1 MVEPSACVALKAEH
15 WLVVSDVALAGSIL
29 EAELVLGDCHHGGL
43 VPAGALGGGRSRTG
57 GVAALCLVDH
67 VGLLGHNSHSTGLVP
82 AAAGWVF
89 LRGGVGLFALY
100 RVRHV
105 ALLGHHLAELVLGHS
120 DDRVSTVAGALRVFL
135 RRGVGLFAR
144 RISDFGTR
152 AIGGHEA
159 VLVLGDSSRST
170 GLVPAGA
177 GSGFLRGGVGL
188 GTGSGVENVA
198 SAALN
203 KAELVLGALS
213 CFTGTGSGFLD
224 RGVGLDAGRITLVVR
239 DADLADSAARD
250 APTGAWGVDLFTVC
264 ARVRCAA

>member
-67 VGLLGHNSHSTGLVP
+67 V
-82 AAAGWVF
+82 
-89 LRGGVGLFALY
+89 
-100 RVRHV
+100 
-105 ALLGHHLAELVLGHS
+105 ALLGHYAAELVLGHS
-120 DDRVSTVAGALRVFL
+120 DDRVSTVAGALRVFR

-159 VLVLGDSSRST
+159 VLVLGDSSHST
-170 GLVPAGA
+170 GLVPAAA
-177 GSGFLRGGVGL
+177 GWVFLRGGVGL
-188 GTGSGVENVA
+188 FCTLPSP
-198 SAALN
+198 SRSPSWPP
-203 KAELVLGALS
+203 LGRTCPWPQRRS
-213 CFTGTGSGFLD
+213 SQH
-224 RGVGLDAGRITLVVR
+224 
-239 DADLADSAARD
+239 
-250 APTGAWGVDLFTVC
+250 
-264 ARVRCAA
+264 RCRS

>member
-67 VGLLGHNSHSTGLVP
+67 VALLGHYAAELVLGHSGDQVSTVAGALRVFRRRGVGLFARRISDFGTRAIGGHEAVL
-82 AAAGWVF
+82 F
-89 LRGGVGLFALY
+89 LGGGVGLFALY

-120 DDRVSTVAGALRVFL
+120 DDRVSTVAGALRVFC

-152 AIGGHEA
+152 AIGGHE
-159 VLVLGDSSRST
+159 
-170 GLVPAGA
+170 
-177 GSGFLRGGVGL
+177 
-188 GTGSGVENVA
+188 
-198 SAALN
+198 
-203 KAELVLGALS
+203 
-213 CFTGTGSGFLD
+213 
-224 RGVGLDAGRITLVVR
+224 
-239 DADLADSAARD
+239 
-250 APTGAWGVDLFTVC
+250 
-264 ARVRCAA
+264 

>member
-67 VGLLGHNSHSTGLVP
+67 V
-82 AAAGWVF
+82 
-89 LRGGVGLFALY
+89 
-100 RVRHV
+100 
-105 ALLGHHLAELVLGHS
+105 ALLGHYAAELVLGHS

-159 VLVLGDSSRST
+159 VLVLGDSSDGT

-224 RGVGLDAGRITLVVR
+224 RGVGLGAGRITLVVR

>member
-67 VGLLGHNSHSTGLVP
+67 V
-82 AAAGWVF
+82 
-89 LRGGVGLFALY
+89 
-100 RVRHV
+100 
-105 ALLGHHLAELVLGHS
+105 ALLGHYAAELVLGHS
-120 DDRVSTVAGALRVFL
+120 DDRVSTVAGALRVFR

-159 VLVLGDSSRST
+159 VLVLGDSSHST

-213 CFTGTGSGFLD
+213 CFTGTGSGFLG